1 MDRHTVIAVDL
12 QEAAELA
19 SLTGIRND
27 LETTLSLA
35 WRLKGEF
42 AKGQFD
48 VDLDIYEALSTAV
61 LVRYIRP
68 FASGVRARLR
78 KDALHVLTESQRQAH
93 ERLKNFR
100 DKHVAHSVNAFEEN
114 QVVVEFSRERVRE
127 EGIQKV
133 YVYHSRVVGLLRT
146 DVEEIIDLAKT
157 LLTYVKQRIKDEEAR
172 LLPFARA
179 LPLDDLLSRPPKARQ
194 NPPDNSKIASAR
206 RKP

>member
-1 MDRHTVIAVDL
+1 MDRYTLIDVDL

-35 WRLKGEF
+35 RRLKGEF
-42 AKGQFD
+42 ARGQFE

-61 LVRYIRP
+61 LVRYTRP

-78 KDALHVLTESQRQAH
+78 EDALQVLTESQRLAH

-114 QVVVEFSRERVRE
+114 EVVVEFSRERVRE

-133 YVYHSRVVGLLRT
+133 YVRHSRVVGLYLT
-146 DVEEIIDLAKT
+146 DVEEIIDLCKT
-157 LLTYVKQRIKDEEAR
+157 LLTYVNQRIKDEKAR
-172 LLPFARA
+172 LLPLARA
-179 LPLDDLLSRPPKARQ
+179 LPLDDLLSRPPKAAQ
-194 NPPDNSKIASAR
+194 NPPDNSKVAKPR